1 MEGAEEL
8 FKLIVNA
15 DDFGF
20 SNGVNYGIIDAHRYG
35 IVNSTTMMV
44 NTPGTAHAVGL
55 AKQNP
60 SLSVGIHL
68 ALTFGKPVRT
78 DVPTLVNE
86 HGNFRIDKIVENNK
100 NVSLEEVEREWE
112 AQIEKFLSFGLTPSH
127 FDSHHHIH
135 GWAFLAPVVRRLAEK
150 YSLPVRN
157 VFSAN
162 PENIPTLTD
171 VFLDG
176 FYDENVTEQYFHH
189 ITEGLSAEKTIEVM
203 CHPAYID
210 TFLTSNSTYCQ
221 KRLTELDILMNTRLP
236 DALSLIEK

>member
-1 MEGAEEL
+1 M

-20 SNGVNYGIIDAHRYG
+20 SYGVNYGIIDAHKYG

-44 NTPGTAHAVGL
+44 NTPGTLHAVEL

-60 SLSVGIHL
+60 CLSVGIHL
-68 ALTFGKPVRT
+68 ALTFGKPVCT
-78 DVPTLVNE
+78 DVPSLIDE
-86 HGNFRIDKIVENNK
+86 EGQFRIDKIVENNK
-100 NVSLEEVEREWE
+100 DVSLEEVEREWE
-112 AQIEKFLSFGLTPSH
+112 AQIERFLSFGLTPSH
-127 FDSHHHIH
+127 LDSHHHIH
-135 GWAFLAPVVRRLAEK
+135 GWDFLRPVVKRLAEK

-157 VFSAN
+157 VFSHN
-162 PENIPTLTD
+162 TEKIPLLTE

-176 FYDENVTEQYFHH
+176 FYGENVTEHYFQHLAD
-189 ITEGLSAEKTIEVM
+189 GLVDEKTIEVM

-210 TFLTSNSTYCQ
+210 SFLMENSTYCQ

-236 DALSLIEK
+236 EALLLAEK